1 MNTTNGLTDKNGEP
15 GDAAEAGDPDEPPSL
30 WRRLRGLRDER
41 RRRRGFHRSL
51 SDALRFMPGSQLLPL
66 DESEQVIFRNLVFGK
81 NRAVEEH
88 MIPRAEI
95 VALDIGA
102 SRAEALR
109 VIRECGHSRLP
120 VYRGSLD
127 SVLGFLHVKDL
138 LRETGINHGKGDGD
152 GAGKGDSDGDS
163 DGAENLNGDSDMDLA
178 SLLRPVIFASPSVK
192 NFNLLRT
199 MRLRRTHLALVVDEF
214 GGVDGLI
221 TIEDLVEELVGE
233 IEDEHD
239 AGVRQPRWERL
250 SDGSFRVDA
259 RVRTDALPAGLR
271 SAVGSEAES
280 EDIDTLG
287 GFVAWL
293 AGCVPGAGELIRHEV
308 SGWEFVVLRA
318 NPRRIISLTA
328 RPPAA
333 RKPAP
338 TN

>member
-30 WRRLRGLRDER
+30 WRRLRVLRDER
-41 RRRRGFHRSL
+41 RRRRNFHRSL

-138 LRETGINHGKGDGD
+138 LRETGINHGGGGDGDSD

-163 DGAENLNGDSDMDLA
+163 DGAENSDADGVENSDGDMDLA

-328 RPPAA
+328 RPP
-333 RKPAP
+333 
-338 TN
+338 